1 MENSSSIIYIILGLG
16 AIAGTLKGV
25 DWLIAQK
32 YQTIKECETCRE
44 ALNEK
49 QTEENLKLASIET
62 KLELFKENIDKVIEN
77 QEKIKDFILNYY
89 KTKE

>member
-1 MENSSSIIYIILGLG
+1 MDNLSCTLYIIIGLG
-16 AIAGTLKGV
+16 ATAAALKGI

-32 YQTIKECETCRE
+32 YQTIKNCESCRE
-44 ALNEK
+44 ALTDK

-77 QEKIKDFILNYY
+77 QEKIKDYILNYF
-89 KTKE
+89 K

>member
-1 MENSSSIIYIILGLG
+1 MEDLSYIIYIIIGLG
-16 AIAGTLKGV
+16 AIAAALKGI

-32 YQTIKECETCRE
+32 YQTIKSCESCRE
-44 ALNEK
+44 ALAEK

-77 QEKIKDFILNYY
+77 QEKIKDYILNFL
-89 KTKE
+89 K